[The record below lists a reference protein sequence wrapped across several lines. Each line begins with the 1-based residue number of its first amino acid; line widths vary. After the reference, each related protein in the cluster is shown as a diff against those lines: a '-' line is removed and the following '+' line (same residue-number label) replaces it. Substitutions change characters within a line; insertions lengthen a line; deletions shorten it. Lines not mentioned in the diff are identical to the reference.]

1 MLHEI
6 DKDLI
11 DIETKLSAV
20 ERQFPAIARD
30 AAQARFALEI
40 ARAESKDQIVHTAIA
55 KGDKKPTDMMIDALT
70 DLATKDELEASRM
83 ATAELEV
90 ARVTLSSLQSRLSSI
105 QTRSRMMNLEMGLA
119 R

>member
-1 MLHEI
+1 MPQQ
-6 DKDLI
+6 
-11 DIETKLSAV
+11 IERELLELEQNFYNL

-55 KGDKKPTDMMIDALT
+55 KGDKKPTEMMIDALT

-83 ATAELEV
+83 ATVELEI